1 MYKYVL
7 FDLDGTL
14 TDSKEG
20 IINSVAY
27 ALEKMGISSE
37 GRLDPHVIV
46 GPPLLDTFEG
56 YYGFSPEKARQ
67 AYSFFQERY
76 STIGKFEN
84 RAFEGIVPLLKN
96 LKEKGIRS
104 FVATSKPQVHAEAIC
119 EKFGLAPYLEAIA
132 GPAIGGT
139 DSKADVM
146 ARILKGIGSIQKGEA
161 VMVGDRKF
169 DIIGAHELGLP
180 VIYAGYGYGNGAE
193 RKEYRPDISPR
204 PLKTSAGCCFLTDS
218 FTAMAVRHSDL

>member
-146 ARILKGIGSIQKGEA
+146 ARILKGIGSIQKGKQSWSA
-161 VMVGDRKF
+161 TVNSISSALTNWAFPSFTLATATAM
-169 DIIGAHELGLP
+169 
-180 VIYAGYGYGNGAE
+180 E
-193 RKEYRPDISPR
+193 RNEKSIVPIISPR

>member
-84 RAFEGIVPLLKN
+84 RAFEGIVPLLKK

-119 EKFGLAPYLEAIA
+119 EKFGLEAYLEAIA
-132 GPAIGGT
+132 GPAVGGT
-139 DSKADVM
+139 DTKADVM
-146 ARILKGIGSIQKGEA
+146 KRILKGIGSFEKGEA
-161 VMVGDRKF
+161 VMVGDRRF
-169 DIIGAHELGLP
+169 DVEGARAIGAAAIWAASLRATPSASAMSPPRYQTHWP
-180 VIYAGYGYGNGAE
+180 SAAG
-193 RKEYRPDISPR
+193 
-204 PLKTSAGCCFLTDS
+204 
-218 FTAMAVRHSDL
+218 

>member
-96 LKEKGIRS
+96 LKEKGHS
-104 FVATSKPQVHAEAIC
+104 LFCGHFEAS
-119 EKFGLAPYLEAIA
+119 
-132 GPAIGGT
+132 GPC
-139 DSKADVM
+139 
-146 ARILKGIGSIQKGEA
+146 R
-161 VMVGDRKF
+161 
-169 DIIGAHELGLP
+169 
-180 VIYAGYGYGNGAE
+180 
-193 RKEYRPDISPR
+193 
-204 PLKTSAGCCFLTDS
+204 
-218 FTAMAVRHSDL
+218 SDL

>member
-169 DIIGAHELGLP
+169 DIIGAHELAFPSFTL
-180 VIYAGYGYGNGAE
+180 ATATAME
-193 RKEYRPDISPR
+193 RNEKSIVPIISPR